1 MKHDFYFKT
10 SEEMQR
16 AFRDV
21 PEAILAT
28 REVADKVEEVKL
40 LPGKYFL
47 PQFKPEDGS
56 ETKAYFR
63 RRADEGLSMR
73 MRGQVPD
80 AYRDRLT
87 YELAVVEKL
96 GFVDYFLIV
105 SDFICWAK
113 KRGIPVGP
121 GRGSAAGSLVAW
133 ALQITDIDP
142 LKYDLLF
149 ERFLNPDRV
158 SMPDIDVDFC
168 EDRRGEVIQY
178 VREKYGD
185 KNVCQIVP
193 VGTVKP

>member
-1 MKHDFYFKT
+1 
-10 SEEMQR
+10 
-16 AFRDV
+16 
-21 PEAILAT
+21 
-28 REVADKVEEVKL
+28 L

-63 RRADEGLSMR
+63 RRAAEGLAWR
-73 MRGQVPD
+73 MKGQVPD
-80 AYRDRLT
+80 VYAQRLQ
-87 YELAVVEKL
+87 YELGVVEKL

-113 KRGIPVGP
+113 NRGILVGP
-121 GRGSAAGSLVAW
+121 GGGAAAGSLVAW

-178 VREKYGD
+178 VRQKYGD
-185 KNVCQIVP
+185 KNVCQIVTF
-193 VGTVKP
+193 GTLKP